1 MLRFDIATHLSL
13 PFKFILSVR
22 LSNSLRCLVIGSGVF
37 LLSEF
42 LNVVLIFALYLEL
55 RSNYVVIHFSS
66 DFFWSIQ
73 RIYGLSY
80 FVQ

>member
-1 MLRFDIATHLSL
+1 MLRFDIVTYLSL

-55 RSNYVVIHFSS
+55 
-66 DFFWSIQ
+66 
-73 RIYGLSY
+73 
-80 FVQ
+80 